1 LSDGAIFIRET
12 QCAPSNNQIERSV
25 TMSNNAPN
33 DDIAIKTAKRAVLNN
48 IKWLEARIATL
59 DTSSAAGKQLLG
71 FYANKIDAQQ
81 MVFEWL
87 NSSSVPAGSASDRSA
102 NKNSAANSFTNRAN

>member
-1 LSDGAIFIRET
+1 MKY
-12 QCAPSNNQIERSV
+12 P
-25 TMSNNAPN
+25 APN
-33 DDIAIKTAKRAVLNN
+33 DAIAIKTAKRAVLNN

-59 DTSSAAGKQLLG
+59 DVSSTMGKQMLG

-87 NSSSVPAGSASDRSA
+87 NSSSAQQIVHAEPAEMQHCGS
-102 NKNSAANSFTNRAN
+102 